1 MYVVKKGKT
10 WTILGCPNKR
20 APDVVV
26 LMERKC
32 SSTVRFWGTVLSFF
46 HTNPFRRPKNG
57 ILLQISQVLFA
68 PTTKKMLWGLYSTNQ
83 KQLQASKS
91 NKSNNTDNCL
101 DLIGF
106 SKDNTVHVYPS
117 WGCILV
123 GKLLIYTKNNWRAK
137 ARITHLATG
146 MHIQ

>member
-1 MYVVKKGKT
+1 MYVVKKGKP

-68 PTTKKMLWGLYSTNQ
+68 PTTKKMLCGDYIAQ
-83 KQLQASKS
+83 
-91 NKSNNTDNCL
+91 
-101 DLIGF
+101 
-106 SKDNTVHVYPS
+106 
-117 WGCILV
+117 
-123 GKLLIYTKNNWRAK
+123 TKNNCKQVNRTNPTI
-137 ARITHLATG
+137 RTIVSTSLASPKTTQSMFILLG
-146 MHIQ
+146 GAS

>member
-1 MYVVKKGKT
+1 M
-10 WTILGCPNKR
+10 
-20 APDVVV
+20 
-26 LMERKC
+26 
-32 SSTVRFWGTVLSFF
+32 
-46 HTNPFRRPKNG
+46 
-57 ILLQISQVLFA
+57 
-68 PTTKKMLWGLYSTNQ
+68 WGLYSSNQ